1 MLWGLLP
8 AACDPRR
15 VPTRGDALVHHGV
28 DKRSLGG
35 RGCRVNYAP
44 GVPLA
49 YFAINWSVG
58 PTLHS
63 ASKRGVPG
71 ARFRLGALPIHGS
84 RPHHGVAST
93 VTWALLVVRLY
104 LAGTTHIRRANG
116 LLTSGGYAVVRGGS
130 IPISGDSSHLHCQ
143 AYGRPSGSH
152 RTFTRYKVRHKCFD
166 PPGNITARIHY
177 LAG

>member
-49 YFAINWSVG
+49 SFAINWSVG

-71 ARFRLGALPIHGS
+71 GKSSVGCATHPWLSTTPWCGLHRDLGPS
-84 RPHHGVAST
+84 
-93 VTWALLVVRLY
+93 
-104 LAGTTHIRRANG
+104 RRAVV
-116 LLTSGGYAVVRGGS
+116 LGGYNSHLPGQWLTNKWWVRGCSRWLNPYLGRF
-130 IPISGDSSHLHCQ
+130 IPFTLSSVWQAQRLPSHLYTLQ
-143 AYGRPSGSH
+143 GA
-152 RTFTRYKVRHKCFD
+152 TQV
-166 PPGNITARIHY
+166 
-177 LAG
+177 L